1 MSCDLIP
8 TPTAGA
14 AIPAPA
20 ASEDFSREE
29 IEANHRRL
37 LERNALH
44 RRFGYDSQASVDF
57 VIGKAL
63 PLRGRVLDLG
73 TGKGRFVIALARKVP
88 RVTTLDLSAEEQRHA
103 RLEAAYAGVAGRVQ
117 FVVGDA
123 AALPWPAASF
133 DAVVSMNAFHHV
145 ADVSLVFAEMLR
157 VLKPGGKL
165 VLADFSHS
173 GFRVMDAIHR
183 SEGRRHPH
191 PPSPFR
197 HWRECLRARGF
208 RVHYFAG
215 HHEEVLVAR
224 HGARP
229 PKGPSGPSHWNN
241 QSTAKSS
248 L

>member
-73 TGKGRFVIALARKVP
+73 TGKGRFVIAMARKVP

-123 AALPWPAASF
+123 AALPWRAASF
-133 DAVVSMNAFHHV
+133 DAVVSMNAFHHIT
-145 ADVSLVFAEMLR
+145 DVSLVFAEMLR

-165 VLADFSHS
+165 VLADFSNS

-197 HWRECLRARGF
+197 RWCECLRAGGF
-208 RVHYFAG
+208 QVHHFIG

-224 HGARP
+224 RYARP
-229 PKGPSGPSHWNN
+229 AKASAGPCRRKN
-241 QSTAKSS
+241 QSTAKPS